1 MEDQKIRGPE
11 EQENGRLEDRIT
23 GGVRADQPS
32 NHPSIQPSNLNVVA
46 LAGGVGGAKLAWG
59 LAQVLPPERLTVVVN
74 TADDFEHLGLHI
86 SPDLDTVMYTLAGM
100 ANPETGWGLRGET
113 WSMLEMLAR
122 YEGPTWFGLG
132 DRDLATHLLRT
143 KWLREGFPLT
153 WITRELCKLLGVLQA
168 VLPMSD
174 ASVRTIVRTDQGPL
188 PFQEYFVAR
197 RWQPAV
203 QSIHFEGIEAAQPT
217 QDVIQSLREGDVVI
231 FCPSNPFVSLDP
243 ILALPA
249 MRRILAASRA
259 PKVAVTPIVG
269 GQAIKGPAAKMMR
282 ELGLEVSPAGIARYY
297 QDLLAGFVL
306 DRQDEHF
313 KTAIAFDL
321 GMRALVTDT
330 VMNTDQERTRLARQ
344 VLEFAAQL

>member
-1 MEDQKIRGPE
+1 
-11 EQENGRLEDRIT
+11 
-23 GGVRADQPS
+23 
-32 NHPSIQPSNLNVVA
+32 
-46 LAGGVGGAKLAWG
+46 
-59 LAQVLPPERLTVVVN
+59 
-74 TADDFEHLGLHI
+74 
-86 SPDLDTVMYTLAGM
+86 MYTLAGL
-100 ANPETGWGLRGET
+100 ANPETGWGQRSET
-113 WSMLEMLAR
+113 WSMMDMLAR

-153 WITRELCKLLGVLQA
+153 WVTRELCKLLGVRQA

-174 ASVRTIVRTDQGPL
+174 APVRTLVHTDQGPL

-197 RWQPAV
+197 RWQPIV
-203 QSIHFEGIEAAQPT
+203 QSIDFEGVEAAQPT
-217 QDVIQSLREGDVVI
+217 QDVIQLLREGDVIV
-231 FCPSNPFVSLDP
+231 FCPSNPLVSLDP

-249 MRRILAASRA
+249 MRRILAATHA

-282 ELGLEVSPAGIARYY
+282 ELGLEVSPVGVARHY
-297 QDLLAGFVL
+297 QDLLTGFVL
-306 DRQDEHF
+306 DCQDESL

-321 GMRALVTDT
+321 GIRTLVTDT
-330 VMNTDQERTRLARQ
+330 VMNTDQDRARLARE